1 MKKNL
6 YLLIAFLLIGCANER
21 NGIEKHQYNRNEIV
35 DVKSK
40 VKEIVE
46 DDVLIGDIARIN
58 LIKDYLV
65 VEDYNSVDTLI
76 RLFNKNVFLAIWR
89 GFGVRGQGPDEI
101 ANLGGVSIEPF
112 GRRLDVADWGKRKIF
127 AYDLDS
133 LLSKPLSYRPQEK
146 LSIGEMQFPDRY
158 IYINDTLCVA
168 RVITKVKGSPFM
180 QALAF
185 LEYEFQSIGSF
196 RIFTS

>member
-76 RLFNKNVFLAIWR
+76 RLLIRIDLAIC
-89 GFGVRGQGPDEI
+89 GFGVR
-101 ANLGGVSIEPF
+101 
-112 GRRLDVADWGKRKIF
+112 
-127 AYDLDS
+127 
-133 LLSKPLSYRPQEK
+133 
-146 LSIGEMQFPDRY
+146 
-158 IYINDTLCVA
+158 A
-168 RVITKVKGSPFM
+168 RT
-180 QALAF
+180 
-185 LEYEFQSIGSF
+185 
-196 RIFTS
+196 

>member
-58 LIKDYLV
+58 HY
-65 VEDYNSVDTLI
+65 
-76 RLFNKNVFLAIWR
+76 
-89 GFGVRGQGPDEI
+89 
-101 ANLGGVSIEPF
+101 
-112 GRRLDVADWGKRKIF
+112 
-127 AYDLDS
+127 
-133 LLSKPLSYRPQEK
+133 
-146 LSIGEMQFPDRY
+146 
-158 IYINDTLCVA
+158 
-168 RVITKVKGSPFM
+168 
-180 QALAF
+180 
-185 LEYEFQSIGSF
+185 
-196 RIFTS
+196 

>member
-76 RLFNKNVFLAIWR
+76 RLFNKNDFSYMA

-168 RVITKVKGSPFM
+168 RVITK
-180 QALAF
+180 
-185 LEYEFQSIGSF
+185 
-196 RIFTS
+196 